1 MEIRKALA
9 GLSIASLLTFTACAQ
24 KEKPFSPTYQ
34 YDTPFQT
41 FRSFTT
47 SIKNND
53 QSQVDIL
60 IPTNAKRQIDLLSL
74 DDIKNVQVQSIQEK
88 KQKDALMYLKTKD
101 PNLYPDA
108 LLDFFN
114 IPKDPDF
121 SKLRIMGLE
130 CYKPDDP
137 DLGDSLIGVHIGLED
152 SLRIVKNNQGER
164 TLPNYINTARGET
177 SLPLPDFIM
186 IKQNGIWRVWQGD
199 ENTYPRWSDQDMK
212 NDPTKIGYTL
222 EEFAY
227 SPSHK
232 LMAFTSTIDG
242 WNQLYLS
249 DADGKAYFRLRSITQ
264 DPRVQQGHMSN
275 PVFIKGKKGIDTLQ
289 YYSAPT
295 LEEAISKNSPPARY
309 LKIAIN
315 EKEILKQIK

>member
-1 MEIRKALA
+1 MEIKKALA

-108 LLDFFN
+108 MLDFFN
-114 IPKDPDF
+114 IPKD
-121 SKLRIMGLE
+121 S
-130 CYKPDDP
+130 
-137 DLGDSLIGVHIGLED
+137 
-152 SLRIVKNNQGER
+152 
-164 TLPNYINTARGET
+164 
-177 SLPLPDFIM
+177 
-186 IKQNGIWRVWQGD
+186 
-199 ENTYPRWSDQDMK
+199 
-212 NDPTKIGYTL
+212 
-222 EEFAY
+222 
-227 SPSHK
+227 
-232 LMAFTSTIDG
+232 
-242 WNQLYLS
+242 
-249 DADGKAYFRLRSITQ
+249 
-264 DPRVQQGHMSN
+264 
-275 PVFIKGKKGIDTLQ
+275 
-289 YYSAPT
+289 
-295 LEEAISKNSPPARY
+295 
-309 LKIAIN
+309 
-315 EKEILKQIK
+315 